1 MARKNSIISITTN
14 EETGALVFTVTGAG
28 EFTITPAD
36 LTDEIRNRAMLHGLA
51 QKVSDAAAIAKSE
64 MTGDAETDAAMKFHA
79 MKAVADRF
87 ADGDWSARRGDGT
100 GPVAGVIYRAFEEWV
115 MAEAK
120 KAKKPIDAETIR
132 ALYDAKSRADQ
143 LALRN
148 VPEIATIIERIKAE
162 RGAKSAPVDTAGLL
176 AELGL

>member
-1 MARKNSIISITTN
+1 MARKNSIISITANDDAT
-14 EETGALVFTVTGAG
+14 ALVFAVANAG
-28 EFTITPAD
+28 EFTVD
-36 LTDEIRNRAMLHGLA
+36 LSALSDEIRNRAMVHGIA

-64 MTGDAETDAAMKFHA
+64 LTGDAATDAATKFNA
-79 MKAVADRF
+79 MKSVADRL
-87 ADGDWSARRGDGT
+87 ADGEWSARRGDGT

>member
-1 MARKNSIISITTN
+1 MARKNSIISIAAN
-14 EETGALVFTVTGAG
+14 EETGALVFTVTDAG
-28 EFTITPAD
+28 EFSIIPAD

-64 MTGDAETDAAMKFHA
+64 MTGDAATDAMTKFNA
-79 MKAVADRF
+79 MKAVADRL

-120 KAKKPIDAETIR
+120 KAKKPVDAETIR
-132 ALYDAKSRADQ
+132 ALYDAKPRADQ

-162 RGAKSAPVDTAGLL
+162 RGAKSEPVDTAGLL